1 MLNDTEIPEINY
13 LNELTFFCN
22 ALLDPVRQFFILG
35 VLHLCIYV
43 KQDFNVHLK
52 NYSYLLLE

>member
-1 MLNDTEIPEINY
+1 MLNNTEIPEINY

-22 ALLDPVRQFFILG
+22 ALLDPVRQFLILG
-35 VLHLCIYV
+35 DLHLCIYV

-52 NYSYLLLE
+52 KYSYLLLE